1 MNREKIKT
9 IALYTGL
16 VLAGLIAGWLLFG
29 RTSDDSKKHTVESVN
44 EAATEFTCSMH
55 PQVRQDEPGDCP
67 ICGMDLIPVSDHSDH
82 QEDDPFLYTM
92 QNSHSSWA
100 NVRTQK
106 IAKTNAGIDIR
117 LSGKVVVNEKEKRS
131 ITAHFPGRIEKLY
144 ADFTGKLIKKGEKL
158 ATIYSSEM
166 AQAQEELLQASANK
180 DTQLRLYNAA
190 RKRLSLF
197 NLTDHQINQIEKN
210 GEASS
215 TMDVYATISGY
226 LTERSVSE
234 GDYVSVGQELFTIAG
249 LSNVW
254 IELDAYENQVGRIKA
269 GQKANVEIPGKRGK
283 TITGKIEFIDP
294 LIDPSSRT
302 AKVRLTVANPDLLL
316 KPEMLAYATIKGA
329 PQNQLII
336 PTTAILW
343 TGKRS
348 IVYVKNKQGEN
359 NITFEF
365 REIETG
371 DMTEA
376 GYIVLSG
383 LSEGEEIAVN
393 GVFAI
398 DASAQLRG
406 HYSMMSPPE
415 KIIIPENFKTN
426 LKGIFDEYFK
436 IKNALADDNTQSAQN
451 YAKSFKKQLEKT
463 GQHSLDGEH
472 HIFWMQ
478 QYEAIESS
486 TAKFLKA
493 DNKETMRMH
502 FEPLSKTM
510 IETARTFGAIGQTF
524 YVAFCP
530 MYDNDR
536 GAYWL
541 SEFKEIK
548 NPYFGSMML
557 RCGEVRETIREGIG
571 AESTQQPREVEGHVH

>member
-1 MNREKIKT
+1 
-9 IALYTGL
+9 
-16 VLAGLIAGWLLFG
+16 
-29 RTSDDSKKHTVESVN
+29 
-44 EAATEFTCSMH
+44 
-55 PQVRQDEPGDCP
+55 
-67 ICGMDLIPVSDHSDH
+67 
-82 QEDDPFLYTM
+82 
-92 QNSHSSWA
+92 
-100 NVRTQK
+100 
-106 IAKTNAGIDIR
+106 
-117 LSGKVVVNEKEKRS
+117 
-131 ITAHFPGRIEKLY
+131 
-144 ADFTGKLIKKGEKL
+144 
-158 ATIYSSEM
+158 
-166 AQAQEELLQASANK
+166 
-180 DTQLRLYNAA
+180 
-190 RKRLSLF
+190 
-197 NLTDHQINQIEKN
+197 
-210 GEASS
+210 
-215 TMDVYATISGY
+215 
-226 LTERSVSE
+226 
-234 GDYVSVGQELFTIAG
+234 
-249 LSNVW
+249 
-254 IELDAYENQVGRIKA
+254 
-269 GQKANVEIPGKRGK
+269 
-283 TITGKIEFIDP
+283 
-294 LIDPSSRT
+294 
-302 AKVRLTVANPDLLL
+302 
-316 KPEMLAYATIKGA
+316 
-329 PQNQLII
+329 
-336 PTTAILW
+336 LW

-436 IKNALADDNTQSAQN
+436 IKNALADDNPQSAQN
-451 YAKSFKKQLEKT
+451 YAKNFKKQLEKT

-472 HIFWMQ
+472 HMFWMQ
-478 QYEAIESS
+478 QYEAMESS

-510 IETARTFGAIGQTF
+510 IETARTLGAIGQTF

-557 RCGEVRETIREGIG
+557 RCGEVRETIREGIS
-571 AESTQQPREVEGHVH
+571 AESSQQPREVEGHVH